1 MSYKLISLKVNLKVY
16 FEKTNLKI
24 NYLWCSRK
32 KNYGLQIEI
41 NLMAFFKT

>member
-1 MSYKLISLKVNLKVY
+1 MKLMSYKLISLKVNLKVY

-32 KNYGLQIEI
+32 K
-41 NLMAFFKT
+41 KTMDYKLKLT